1 MTLHQSGEVIASR
14 YQIEEF
20 IGQGGMQ
27 EVYAAQDL
35 ILGRR
40 IALKTPKTSSAHK
53 RFERSAQTAAKI
65 NHANV
70 AKTLDYIPSNTQAY
84 LIEEVVNGCDLNIFT
99 RRYIPR
105 MDPYATA
112 QVLHRLAKGLAASH
126 HAGVIHRDIK
136 PSNIMVVGGPAFA
149 DVKIT
154 DFGIAKMA
162 EAELDQAINGG
173 EEALTQ
179 SATALGALPYMAP
192 EMIDSFTNAA
202 KPADVW
208 SLGALT
214 FELLAGTKPFGQ
226 GYRAV
231 PLIQAAVMPAL
242 PPEALPKAQFAALTN
257 ELYDVIRQCL
267 LRDPDARPDA
277 DRLVRLCEALCY
289 SEDAREYGTVAR
301 FHRADGGFI
310 DADNGSSIFFHQNS
324 VPSGR
329 VDLGQRVW
337 FARHVGAPAPRAFP
351 LVKAHELPM

>member
-1 MTLHQSGEVIASR
+1 LTLHQTGEVISSR
-14 YQIEEF
+14 YRIESF

-40 IALKTPKTSSAHK
+40 VALKTPKTSSAHK
-53 RFERSAQTAAKI
+53 RFERSAQTSARI

-70 AKTLDYIPSNTQAY
+70 AKTLDYIPSDNQAY
-84 LIEEVVNGCDLNIFT
+84 LVEEVVDGCDLNIFI
-99 RRYIPR
+99 RKYIPR
-105 MDPYATA
+105 LDPYATA
-112 QVLHRLAKGLAASH
+112 QILHRLAKGLAASH

-136 PSNIMVVGGPAFA
+136 PSNIMVVGGPAFT

-162 EAELDQAINGG
+162 EAELDQAVNGG

-192 EMIDSFTNAA
+192 EMIESFTNAS

-214 FELLAGTKPFGQ
+214 FELLAGVKPFGQ

-231 PLIQAAVMPAL
+231 PLIQAAVMPGL
-242 PPEALPKAQFAALTN
+242 PEDARPNAQFAALTT
-257 ELYDVIRQCL
+257 ELYEVIRQCL
-267 LRDPDARPDA
+267 MRDPAARPDA
-277 DRLVRLCEALCY
+277 DGLVRLCEALCY
-289 SEDAREYGTVAR
+289 SEDTREYGTVAR
-301 FHRADGGFI
+301 SHRQDAGFI
-310 DADNGSSIFFHQNS
+310 DAESGMSIFFHQNS

-329 VDLGQRVW
+329 VDVGQRVW
-337 FARHVGAPAPRAFP
+337 FARHHGEPAPRAFP
-351 LVKAHELPM
+351 VVKSY

>member
-1 MTLHQSGEVIASR
+1 MTIHQPGEIISAR
-14 YQIEEF
+14 YQIEGF

-27 EVYAAQDL
+27 EVYAAHDMML
-35 ILGRR
+35 ARR
-40 IALKTPKTSSAHK
+40 VALKTPKTSSAHK
-53 RFERSAQTAAKI
+53 RFERSAQTSAKI

-70 AKTLDYIPSNTQAY
+70 AKTLDYVPSEEQSY
-84 LIEEVVNGCDLNIFT
+84 LIEEVVEGCDLSVFA
-99 RRYIPR
+99 RRYVPR
-105 MDPYATA
+105 LDPYATA

-136 PSNIMVVGGPAFA
+136 PSNIMVVGGPAFT

-162 EAELDQAINGG
+162 EAELDQAVNGG

-192 EMIDSFTNAA
+192 EMIESFTHAA

-214 FELLAGTKPFGQ
+214 FELMAGVKPFGQ

-242 PPEALPKAQFAALTN
+242 PPEAQPKAQFAALTT
-257 ELYDVIRQCL
+257 ELYNVIRQCL
-267 LRDPDARPDA
+267 LKDPAARPDA
-277 DRLVRLCEALCY
+277 DGLVQLCEALCY
-289 SEDAREYGTVAR
+289 SDASREYGSVAR
-301 FHRADGGFI
+301 FYRQDGGFI
-310 DADNGSSIFFHQNS
+310 DAENGTSAFFHQDS

-329 VDLGQRVW
+329 VEVGQRVW
-337 FARHVGAPAPRAFP
+337 FARHFGVPSHRAFP
-351 LVKAHELPM
+351 VVKAR

>member
-1 MTLHQSGEVIASR
+1 MLHEAGQVISSR
-14 YQIEEF
+14 YRIESF

-27 EVYAAQDL
+27 EVYAAHDL

-40 IALKTPKTSSAHK
+40 VALKTPKTTSAHK

-70 AKTLDYIPSNTQAY
+70 AKTLDYIPSNSQAY
-84 LIEEVVNGCDLNIFT
+84 LVEEVVEGCDLSIFT
-99 RRYIPR
+99 RRHIPR
-105 MDPYATA
+105 LDPYATA

-136 PSNIMVVGGPAFA
+136 PSNIMVVGGAAFT

-162 EAELDQAINGG
+162 EAELDQAVNGG

-192 EMIDSFTNAA
+192 EMIEAFTNAA

-214 FELLAGTKPFGQ
+214 FELLAGVKPFGQ

-242 PPEALPKAQFAALTN
+242 PTDAQPKRQFAALTT
-257 ELYDVIRQCL
+257 ELYEVIRRCL
-267 LRDPDARPDA
+267 MRDPAARPDA
-277 DRLVRLCEALCY
+277 DGLVRLCEALCY

-301 FHRADGGFI
+301 FHRQDAGFI
-310 DADNGSSIFFHQNS
+310 DADDGTSIFFHQDS

-337 FARHVGAPAPRAFP
+337 FARHVGAPAPRGFP
-351 LVKAHELPM
+351 LVKAHELPI

>member
-1 MTLHQSGEVIASR
+1 MTLHQPGELISSR
-14 YQIEEF
+14 YEIQAF

-27 EVYAAQDL
+27 EVYAAHDL
-35 ILGRR
+35 VLGRQ

-84 LIEEVVNGCDLNIFT
+84 LVEEVVEGCDLSVFT
-99 RRYIPR
+99 RRYISKL
-105 MDPYATA
+105 DPYATA

-136 PSNIMVVGGPAFA
+136 PSNIMVVGGPAFN

-162 EAELDQAINGG
+162 EAELDQAVNGG

-192 EMIDSFTNAA
+192 EMIESFTNAG

-208 SLGALT
+208 SVGALA
-214 FELLAGTKPFGQ
+214 FELLAGVKPFGQ

-242 PPEALPKAQFAALTN
+242 PQDAQPKAQFSALTN

-267 LRDPDARPDA
+267 VRDPAARPDA
-277 DRLVRLCEALCY
+277 DGLVRLCEALCY
-289 SEDAREYGTVAR
+289 SEDFREFGTVAR
-301 FHRADGGFI
+301 FHRQDGGFI
-310 DADNGSSIFFHQNS
+310 NADNGSSVFFHQNS

-351 LVKAHELPM
+351 VVKARDLSP